1 MTTRQLRWMIRSE
14 AALQAALSVVLGSV
28 LGLVFAAATVH
39 ALGGSEAMAVVV
51 PWGWL
56 GTVLVAAGQPA
67 GLLPARRAAR
77 LRLMAAITG

>member
-1 MTTRQLRWMIRSE
+1 MIRSE

-56 GTVLVAAGQPA
+56 GTVLVAGTTAGLLA